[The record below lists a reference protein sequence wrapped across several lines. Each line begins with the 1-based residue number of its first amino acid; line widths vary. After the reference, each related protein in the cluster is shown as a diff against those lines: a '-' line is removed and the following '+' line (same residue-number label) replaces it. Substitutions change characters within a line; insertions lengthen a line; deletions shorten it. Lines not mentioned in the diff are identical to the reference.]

1 MRRVSFLIACL
12 LALGML
18 ALMVTEVNAATV
30 GVFSI
35 YEYVGLGVAGRVS
48 SLGYST
54 ILWTNPS
61 MITPECL
68 AGVDVLYVLT
78 GSAASLAGRAS
89 VIESY
94 VAGGGGLIVE
104 QANVEGPVA
113 ILPPGLGISV
123 NSRSYDDLNVQIT
136 PAGLTHP
143 ITAGLAAS
151 DLSGNMDKVL
161 LVDVAPAYSI
171 LAVGA
176 SDPNLVAIAAAT
188 YGNGRV
194 VFETGNSHPS
204 SLRPGSDAYLSQLID
219 WAAAPAATEQVVS
232 IDIKPGDDVNSIN
245 LTSKGVVPVA
255 VLTTPEFDAMTLDP
269 STVLF
274 AEAAPVR
281 WRVEDIDCDGD
292 TDMLFHFR
300 TQSLNLTRESSEA
313 SLVGSTYD
321 GQSIRGTD
329 SVNIVPP
336 KE

>member
-1 MRRVSFLIACL
+1 MRKVSFLIACL

-18 ALMVTEVNAATV
+18 ASMVTEVNAATV

-35 YEYVGLGVAGRVS
+35 YEYIGLGVAGRVS

-68 AGVDVLYVLT
+68 ADVDVLYVLT
-78 GSAASLAGRAS
+78 GSAALLAGRAS

-104 QANVEGPVA
+104 QANVEGLVA
-113 ILPPGLGISV
+113 ILPPGLGVSIS
-123 NSRSYDDLNVQIT
+123 SRSYDSLNAQIT

-161 LVDVAPAYSI
+161 LVDVAPAYTI

-194 VFETGNSHPS
+194 VFETGNSHPW
-204 SLRPGSDAYLSQLID
+204 SLRPGSDAYLQQLIG
-219 WAAAPAATEQVVS
+219 WAATPATERVVS

-245 LTSKGVVPVA
+245 LRSKGVVPVA
-255 VLTTPEFDAMTLDP
+255 VLTTPEFDAVTLDP

-281 WRVEDIDCDGD
+281 WRVEDVDCDGD
-292 TDMLFHFR
+292 ADMLFHFR
-300 TQSLNLTRESSEA
+300 TQSLNLTRESTEA

-329 SVNIVPP
+329 SVNLVPP
-336 KE
+336 KK